1 MTKLQEI
8 VDQIRSLE
16 QELLIELQKKQQ
28 DFAYRI
34 QENRVYFDEHV
45 LETHRQA
52 AIGVVRYIM
61 DASLANILTFPVIWL
76 CLIPALLLD
85 AVVSLYHSVCFRVYG
100 IPLVKRHDYIIID
113 RANLAYLNVIERLNC
128 IFCGYFNGLIAYVQ
142 EIAARTE
149 QYWCPIKHARQL
161 KSLHDRY
168 HTFIDFGDYETYKD
182 QHDEI
187 RRDFND
193 LTDKD

>member
-45 LETHRQA
+45 LEKHRQA

-61 DASLANILTFPVIWL
+61 GASLANILTFPVIWL

-168 HTFIDFGDYETYKD
+168 HTFIDFGDYETYRD